1 MIMRDGRITFR
12 SLRLNSYGKIRQ
24 AKAHAEIRLAPV
36 HDAGRFE
43 RRRAMMAT
51 STHAAAE
58 GTPTDLVVVPR
69 AVLEADPHAVLARY
83 RATVPCIRTDDG
95 VVMLLRASDVQAL
108 VTDPRTRQVETEF
121 ARMRGITSGP
131 LFEFFRQTV
140 LLSNGEVHRRR
151 RAPIARTFAFQVVAA
166 LRPRIRDLAEAL
178 VAEHGPRGR
187 MNLLADYAAALPAR
201 AIALILGLPERDVPD
216 FTRWVYA
223 MSRALTSAWG
233 PEDFPESDEAARRL
247 IGYVEDLVAERRRA
261 PRDDLISALLPSIDE
276 SDPESAAEM
285 RMQIVS
291 LILAGSDTT
300 RAALAI
306 QTGLLLAHRA
316 QWEAVC
322 RDEALIPGAVAE
334 ALRFEPAVGSFPR
347 FTLAEIPLEGAVLP
361 AGALLSISTLSA
373 MRDPALYADP
383 DVFDIRR
390 TDHPRWHVV
399 FGGGVHRCLGEALAR
414 IELEEGLRALTRRLP
429 DLRLDRP
436 LTVRG
441 SAAIRRVDE
450 LPVSWPTTA

>member
-1 MIMRDGRITFR
+1 MAGSPHTAAPAD
-12 SLRLNSYGKIRQ
+12 
-24 AKAHAEIRLAPV
+24 LA
-36 HDAGRFE
+36 
-43 RRRAMMAT
+43 
-51 STHAAAE
+51 
-58 GTPTDLVVVPR
+58 LVPR
-69 AVLEADPHAVLARY
+69 AELEADPHAVLARH
-83 RATVPCIRTDDG
+83 RAAAPCIRTDDG
-95 VVMLLRASDVQAL
+95 VVMLLRARDVQAL

-121 ARMRGITSGP
+121 ARARGITAGP
-131 LFEFFRQTV
+131 LYEFFRQTV

-166 LRPRIRDLAEAL
+166 LRPRIRAIAEGL
-178 VAEHGPRGR
+178 VDEHRSRGR
-187 MNLLADYAAALPAR
+187 MNLLADYAAPLPAR
-201 AIALILGLPERDVPD
+201 AIAMILGLPEEDVPA
-216 FTRWVYA
+216 FTAWVYA

-233 PEDFPESDEAARRL
+233 PQDYPEADEAAHRL
-247 IGYVEDLVAERRRA
+247 MTYVEDLVAERRRA
-261 PRDDLISALLPSIDE
+261 PRDDLISALLPSIAED
-276 SDPESAAEM
+276 DPDAAAEA

-291 LILAGSDTT
+291 LIVAGSDTT

-306 QTGLLLAHRA
+306 QAGLLLAHPD
-316 QWEAVC
+316 QWEAVR

-347 FTLAEIPLEGAVLP
+347 FALAEIPLEGAVLP
-361 AGALLSISTLSA
+361 AGALISISTLSA

-414 IELEEGLRALTRRLP
+414 IELEEGLRALTRLP
-429 DLRLDRP
+429 DLRLERP

-441 SAAIRRVDE
+441 SAAIRRVEE
-450 LPVSWPTTA
+450 LPVAWVVG

>member
-1 MIMRDGRITFR
+1 
-12 SLRLNSYGKIRQ
+12 
-24 AKAHAEIRLAPV
+24 
-36 HDAGRFE
+36 
-43 RRRAMMAT
+43 MAT
-51 STHAAAE
+51 PTHAAAP
-58 GTPTDLVVVPR
+58 PTDLVVVPR
-69 AVLEADPHAVLARY
+69 AVLEADPHAVLARH
-83 RATVPCIRTDDG
+83 RAVVPCIRTDDG
-95 VVMLLRASDVQAL
+95 VVMLLRAGDVQAL
-108 VTDPRTRQVETEF
+108 VADPRTRQVETEF
-121 ARMRGITSGP
+121 ALLRGITAGP

-151 RAPIARTFAFQVVAA
+151 RAPIARAFAFQVVAA
-166 LRPRIRDLAEAL
+166 LRPRIRALAEGL
-178 VAEHGPRGR
+178 VAEHRPSGR
-187 MNLLADYAAALPAR
+187 MHLLADYAALLPAQ

-216 FTRWVYA
+216 FTAWVYA

-233 PEDFPESDEAARRL
+233 PADFPESDAAARRL
-247 IGYVEDLVAERRRA
+247 IAYVEDLVAQRRRS
-261 PRDDLISALLPSIDE
+261 PRDDLISALLPAIDE
-276 SDPESAAEM
+276 DDPEAAAET

-306 QTGLLLAHRA
+306 QAGLLLADRA

-347 FTLAEIPLEGAVLP
+347 FALAEIPLEGAVLR
-361 AGALLSISTLSA
+361 AGTLMSFSTLSA
-373 MRDPALYADP
+373 MRDPAVYADP

-390 TDHPRWHVV
+390 SDHPRWHPV

-414 IELEEGLRALTRRLP
+414 IELEEGLRALTRGLP
-429 DLRLDRP
+429 DLRADRP
-436 LTVRG
+436 LVVRG

-450 LPVSWPTTA
+450 LPVSWPTG

>member
-1 MIMRDGRITFR
+1 
-12 SLRLNSYGKIRQ
+12 
-24 AKAHAEIRLAPV
+24 
-36 HDAGRFE
+36 
-43 RRRAMMAT
+43 MAT
-51 STHAAAE
+51 STHAAAAE
-58 GTPTDLVVVPR
+58 RTPTDLVLVPR
-69 AVLEADPHAVLARY
+69 AVLEADPHAVLAQY
-83 RATVPCIRTDDG
+83 RAIVPCIRTDDG
-95 VVMLLRASDVQAL
+95 AVMVLRAKDVQAL

-121 ARMRGITSGP
+121 ARLRGITSGP
-131 LFEFFRQTV
+131 LFDFFRQTV

-151 RAPIARTFAFQVVAA
+151 RTPIARTFAFGVVAA
-166 LRPRIRDLAEAL
+166 LRPRIRALAEGL
-178 VAEHGPRGR
+178 VARHVADGR
-187 MNLLADYAAALPAR
+187 MDLLDDYAAPLPAR

-216 FTRWVYA
+216 FTAWVYA
-223 MSRALTSAWG
+223 VSRALTSAWT

-247 IGYVEDLVAERRRA
+247 TAYVADLVAERRSS

-276 SDPESAAEM
+276 DDPESAAET

-306 QTGLLLAHRA
+306 QTGLLLAHREH
-316 QWEAVC
+316 WEAVC
-322 RDEALIPGAVAE
+322 RDEGLIPGAVAE

-347 FTLAEIPLEGAVLP
+347 FALAEIPLDGAVLP

-390 TDHPRWHVV
+390 TDHPRWHPV

-429 DLRLDRP
+429 DLRLERP

-441 SAAIRRVDE
+441 SAAIRRVDA
-450 LPVSWPTTA
+450 LPVSWATA

>member
-1 MIMRDGRITFR
+1 
-12 SLRLNSYGKIRQ
+12 
-24 AKAHAEIRLAPV
+24 
-36 HDAGRFE
+36 
-43 RRRAMMAT
+43 MAT
-51 STHAAAE
+51 SIHAATSE
-58 GTPTDLVVVPR
+58 GMPADLVTVPR
-69 AVLEADPHAVLARY
+69 AVLEADPHAVLARH
-83 RATVPCIRTDDG
+83 RAAVPCIRTDDG
-95 VVMLLRASDVQAL
+95 AVMVLRARDVQAL

-121 ARMRGITSGP
+121 ARLRGITAGP

-178 VAEHGPRGR
+178 VAEHLPRGR
-187 MNLLADYAAALPAR
+187 MDLLADYAAPLPAR

-216 FTRWVYA
+216 FTAWVYA
-223 MSRALTSAWG
+223 MSRALTSAWTPADY
-233 PEDFPESDEAARRL
+233 PEADDAARRL
-247 IGYVEDLVAERRRA
+247 IAYVEDLVADRRRA

-276 SDPESAAEM
+276 DDPEAAAEA

-291 LILAGSDTT
+291 LIVAGSDTT

-306 QTGLLLAHRA
+306 QVGLLLAHRP

-347 FTLAEIPLEGAVLP
+347 FALADIPLDGAVLP

-390 TDHPRWHVV
+390 TDHPRWHLV

-414 IELEEGLRALTRRLP
+414 IELEEGLHALTRRLP
-429 DLRLDRP
+429 DLRADRP

-441 SAAIRRVDE
+441 SAAIRRVEE
-450 LPVSWPTTA
+450 LPVSWRVG